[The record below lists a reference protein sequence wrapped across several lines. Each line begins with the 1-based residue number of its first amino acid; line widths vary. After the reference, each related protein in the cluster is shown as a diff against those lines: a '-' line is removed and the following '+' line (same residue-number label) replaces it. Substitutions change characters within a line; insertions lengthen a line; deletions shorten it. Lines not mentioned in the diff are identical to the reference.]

1 MGDKLGKM
9 VNKVFSIAIIIF
21 TLSLGAEEN
30 ASLKQFD
37 RLDQKVSMDKEARIF
52 SIIGSVNNISL
63 LGVKVA
69 KPSTQSL
76 MRYGLI
82 SRKDKYAI
90 KVLNDKGNQIMLVG
104 LGDPFTMHI
113 DHIGYEDETVFQ
125 ADIPQNFEIA
135 LPVTSNAAFFVLLS
149 QDEFGFKEI
158 KKIKVN

>member
-21 TLSLGAEEN
+21 TLSLGAEKN

-52 SIIGSVNNISL
+52 SITGSVNNISL

>member
-1 MGDKLGKM
+1 MGTM
-9 VNKVFSIAIIIF
+9 VKKIYSIIFVLFAFSIVADEDGSF
-21 TLSLGAEEN
+21 
-30 ASLKQFD
+30 KQFD
-37 RLDQKVSMDKEARIF
+37 RLDQKVSIDKEARIF
-52 SIIGSVNNISL
+52 SITGSVNNISL

-135 LPVTSNAAFFVLLS
+135 IPVISNAAFFVLLS

>member
-1 MGDKLGKM
+1 M
-9 VNKVFSIAIIIF
+9 VKKIYSIIF
-21 TLSLGAEEN
+21 VLFAFSLVAEEDG
-30 ASLKQFD
+30 SFKQFD

-52 SIIGSVNNISL
+52 SITGSVNNISL

-90 KVLNDKGNQIMLVG
+90 KVLNDKGNQIMFVG

>member
-30 ASLKQFD
+30 ASLKKFD

-135 LPVTSNAAFFVLLS
+135 LPLTSNAAFFVLLS

>member
-1 MGDKLGKM
+1 MG
-9 VNKVFSIAIIIF
+9 V
-21 TLSLGAEEN
+21 
-30 ASLKQFD
+30 
-37 RLDQKVSMDKEARIF
+37 R
-52 SIIGSVNNISL
+52 
-63 LGVKVA
+63 VA

-76 MRYGLI
+76 MQYGLI

-158 KKIKVN
+158 KKVKVN

>member
-52 SIIGSVNNISL
+52 SITGSVINISL

-76 MRYGLI
+76 MRYGII

-113 DHIGYEDETVFQ
+113 DHIGYDDETVFQ

-135 LPVTSNAAFFVLLS
+135 SPVTSNAPFFVLLS

>member
-1 MGDKLGKM
+1 M
-9 VNKVFSIAIIIF
+9 VKKIYSIIFVLFAFSIVADEDGSF
-21 TLSLGAEEN
+21 
-30 ASLKQFD
+30 KQFD
-37 RLDQKVSMDKEARIF
+37 RLDQKVSIDKEARIF
-52 SIIGSVNNISL
+52 SITGSVNNISL

-76 MRYGLI
+76 MQYGLI

-125 ADIPQNFEIA
+125 ADILQNFEIA
-135 LPVTSNAAFFVLLS
+135 MPVTSNAAFFVLLS

>member
-30 ASLKQFD
+30 TSFKKFD

-52 SIIGSVNNISL
+52 SITGSVNNISL

-90 KVLNDKGNQIMLVG
+90 KVLNDKGNQIMFVG

-135 LPVTSNAAFFVLLS
+135 IPVTSNAAFFVLLS

>member
-30 ASLKQFD
+30 ASLKKFD

-52 SIIGSVNNISL
+52 SITGSVNNISL

-135 LPVTSNAAFFVLLS
+135 LPVTSNAAFLVLLS

>member
-1 MGDKLGKM
+1 MVKKLY
-9 VNKVFSIAIIIF
+9 V
-21 TLSLGAEEN
+21 TLFILLTYSLHAQEGG
-30 ASLKQFD
+30 SFKKFD
-37 RLDQKVSMDKEARIF
+37 NMNQKVSANKEARIF
-52 SIIGSVNNISL
+52 SITGSVNNISL

-76 MRYGLI
+76 MQYGLI
-82 SRKDKYAI
+82 SSKDKYAI

-113 DHIGYEDETVFQ
+113 DHIGHEDETVFQ

>member
-52 SIIGSVNNISL
+52 SITGSVNNISL
-63 LGVKVA
+63 LGVKVT

-76 MRYGLI
+76 MQYGLI

-135 LPVTSNAAFFVLLS
+135 LPVTSNAAFLVLLS

>member
-30 ASLKQFD
+30 ASLKKFD

-135 LPVTSNAAFFVLLS
+135 IPVTSNAAFFVLLL

>member
-9 VNKVFSIAIIIF
+9 VNKLYSISIILF
-21 TLSLGAEEN
+21 TITLGAEEN

-37 RLDQKVSMDKEARIF
+37 RLDQKVSIHKEAKIF
-52 SIIGSVNNISL
+52 SITGSVNNISL

-76 MRYGLI
+76 IRYGLI

-90 KVLNDKGNQIMLVG
+90 KVLNEKGNQIMFVG
-104 LGDPFTMHI
+104 LGDPFTIHI
-113 DHIGYEDETVFQ
+113 DHIGYEDDMVFQ
-125 ADIPQNFEIA
+125 GNVSQDFEIA
-135 LPVTSNAAFFVLLS
+135 LPVTSNAEYFVLLS

-158 KKIKVN
+158 KKIKVK

>member
-52 SIIGSVNNISL
+52 SITGSVNNISL

-76 MRYGLI
+76 MRYGII

-104 LGDPFTMHI
+104 IGDPFTMHI
-113 DHIGYEDETVFQ
+113 DHIGYDDETVFQ

-135 LPVTSNAAFFVLLS
+135 LPVTSNAPFFVLLS

>member
-52 SIIGSVNNISL
+52 SITGSVNNISL

-135 LPVTSNAAFFVLLS
+135 MPVTSNAAFFVLLS

>member
-1 MGDKLGKM
+1 M
-9 VNKVFSIAIIIF
+9 VKKIYSIIFVLFAFSIVADEDGSF
-21 TLSLGAEEN
+21 
-30 ASLKQFD
+30 KQFD
-37 RLDQKVSMDKEARIF
+37 RLDQKVSIDKEARIF
-52 SIIGSVNNISL
+52 SITGSVNNISL

-135 LPVTSNAAFFVLLS
+135 MPVTSNAAFFVLLS

>member
-30 ASLKQFD
+30 VSLKQFD

-135 LPVTSNAAFFVLLS
+135 LPLTSNAAFFVLLS